1 VSRLRLGLSREY
13 FDCSLAVN
21 GENDRETDGY
31 TAVDYIRAIV
41 GTLNSQYQKQPYGL
55 GGMTTMYPA
64 SAFITHMVYLR
75 GTTVKVDVKLI
86 TSTLGVKCLEVG
98 HDLEVG
104 REPDLVPK
112 FDGACVRRAIEE
124 IEKLD

>member
-86 TSTLGVKCLEVG
+86 TVG
-98 HDLEVG
+98 HVFSKKVDFLSTWTVNVG
-104 REPDLVPK
+104 CQVPRS
-112 FDGACVRRAIEE
+112 GA
-124 IEKLD
+124 